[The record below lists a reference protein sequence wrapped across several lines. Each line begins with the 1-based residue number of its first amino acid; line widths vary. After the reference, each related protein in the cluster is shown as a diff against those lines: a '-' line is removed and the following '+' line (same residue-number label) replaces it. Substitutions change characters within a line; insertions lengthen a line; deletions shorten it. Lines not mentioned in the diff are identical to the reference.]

1 MKKFILSCL
10 LSTLFAITVVGT
22 TVIVPTLD
30 NMVIGSRLIVKG
42 TVVSLTVQQDNPRL
56 VPFTYTTIKVE
67 EFLKGSLDSRFL
79 TVKEPGG
86 NIGNSG
92 AVIFGI
98 PNFEVGENVVLFLDT
113 WSDGSL
119 RVYNWFLGKYIVKDF
134 EIYRSTDLDSKILN
148 PEALGKKELYFE
160 FATNIKNKAKLLA
173 KQSAEFTARNF
184 TSTILASPPELKNP
198 TQNFTFLNPYLPLRF
213 FEPDL
218 LLPIVF
224 KVNPTNAPT
233 GFLPTALNA
242 SLGVWSV
249 PGTSVRLVNG
259 GNTSGCGL
267 LSTDG
272 ENTISF
278 NDCDSYPPFSP
289 SPGGCSG
296 ILAAAGIMRY
306 DPSQT
311 KIVNGITFYRA
322 LEANLSFNP
331 YASCYFNNICNV
343 QEIAVHELGH
353 AAISL
358 GHSLDSN
365 ATMYAYA
372 HFDGRCAGLKQ
383 DDIDGVRFIYPGNS
397 VPAPTP
403 TPTPVPAPTPT
414 PTPRPTPTPVPTPN
428 PTPIPSGRYV
438 VSDFDGDKISDPT
451 VWNGTV
457 WSILQSSTNTV
468 KQVTW
473 GASVAPYL
481 DVPALFDF
489 DNDGKTDAATFR
501 NGSTPGWWAI
511 NGSAISKS
519 RTFGQAADIPVAGKY
534 RTNFT
539 DFAVYR
545 PSNGNWYIQD
555 AITGQVKI
563 VQLGGIGYTPLNMDY
578 DGDGLRDIAV
588 FRQGNWLIINSSNN
602 QLNYL
607 TFGLYNDIPV
617 PADYDG
623 DGHTDLAV
631 YRNGSWYVLYYNGNT
646 DFAQWG
652 YSTDIPQPLDYFGDG
667 KADFTVYRKSDNIW
681 YIINSATRQANYKQL
696 GQLNDNP
703 VSYR

>member
-1 MKKFILSCL
+1 M
-10 LSTLFAITVVGT
+10 ITATYGFGTVAVAPSEDEMVVGA
-22 TVIVPTLD
+22 
-30 NMVIGSRLIVKG
+30 RLIVKASVLG
-42 TVVSLTVQQDNPRL
+42 TTVRQDDPRL
-56 VPFTYTTIKVE
+56 IPFTYTKIQISQY
-67 EFLKGSLDSRFL
+67 LKGSLAEKI
-79 TVKEPGG
+79 VVIKEPGG
-86 NIGNSG
+86 IYKGYGS
-92 AVIFGI
+92 VVFGI
-98 PNFEVGENVVLFLDT
+98 PEFKTGEEVILFLDT
-113 WSDGSL
+113 WPDGSL
-119 RVYNWFLGKYIVKDF
+119 RVYQWFLGKYNIEQRNGHYVVSK
-134 EIYRSTDLDSKILN
+134 SKGGNSVSVLNSDLVPSQE
-148 PEALGKKELYFE
+148 EAEDQNVF
-160 FATNIKNKAKLLA
+160 IDRIKAKVRVLENKSKSFA
-173 KQSAEFTARNF
+173 KLHTQPFVKSFPAEIKKDDI
-184 TSTILASPPELKNP
+184 S
-198 TQNFTFLNPYLPLRF
+198 NFTFLNPYLPLRF

-428 PTPIPSGRYV
+428 PTPIPSVRYV
-438 VSDFDGDKISDPT
+438 ASDFDGDKISDPA

-457 WSILQSSTNTV
+457 WSVLQSSNNTV
-468 KQVTW
+468 RQITW
-473 GASVAPYL
+473 GASYSPYL

-501 NGSTPGWWAI
+501 NGNTPGWWSV
-511 NGSAISKS
+511 NGTAISKS
-519 RTFGQAADIPVAGKY
+519 RTFGQANDVPVAGKY

-555 AITGQVKI
+555 AVTGQVKI
-563 VQLGGIGYTPLNMDY
+563 VQLGGIGYTAVNMDY

-588 FRQGNWLIINSSNN
+588 FKQGSWWIINSSNN
-602 QLNYL
+602 QFTYL
-607 TFGLYNDIPV
+607 TYGLYNDVPV

-652 YSTDIPQPLDYFGDG
+652 YSTDMPQPLDYFGDG

-681 YIINSATRQANYKQL
+681 YIINSATRQAVYKQL